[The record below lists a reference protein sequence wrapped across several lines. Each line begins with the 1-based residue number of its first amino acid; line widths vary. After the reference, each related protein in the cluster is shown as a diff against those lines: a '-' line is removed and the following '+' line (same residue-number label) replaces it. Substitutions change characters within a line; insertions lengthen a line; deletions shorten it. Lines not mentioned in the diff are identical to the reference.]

1 MDTDVTYLSRRD
13 ERRVI
18 HQNPELAVRDPGDYQ
33 VRLAVE
39 DRLLRRDDAAEEL
52 AALAPLLGHASLLLR
67 TRRSARSQKGPRPG
81 QACPSARTPR
91 RRGSS
96 PRLRLSAWPS
106 RRPRLCCRP
115 GRRLALAARRV
126 GPRLPP

>member
-39 DRLLRRDDAAEEL
+39 DRLLRGDDAAEEL
-52 AALAPLLGHASLLLR
+52 TALAPLLGHASLLPR
-67 TRRSARSQKGPRPG
+67 TRRPARSQKGPHPL
-81 QACPSARTPR
+81 QACPSARTPPR
-91 RRGSS
+91 LASPRPRSEERRG
-96 PRLRLSAWPS
+96 
-106 RRPRLCCRP
+106 
-115 GRRLALAARRV
+115 GKE
-126 GPRLPP
+126 